1 MIDELFS
8 AELMVGLEFD
18 QDGCASRYDVEL
30 DTSHCYDQ
38 LLLFMTCYD
47 LTQKSVVLQKEFKEK
62 NVSKDRN
69 GSVYSLMTP
78 G

>member
-30 DTSHCYDQ
+30 DTSHCYD
-38 LLLFMTCYD
+38 
-47 LTQKSVVLQKEFKEK
+47 
-62 NVSKDRN
+62 
-69 GSVYSLMTP
+69 
-78 G
+78 